1 MRKSYLALLAA
12 LVLLVSGTSC
22 GSEDSSEKSGSSAAE
37 NRTSTADDPDD
48 AVDTS
53 EEDTE
58 PPAEELPAMES
69 VCKVL
74 DCLEAE
80 GMPSGIS
87 SCGNIVALQCYAVD
101 ENDQRTVKY
110 YIIDAVK
117 DELIR
122 TVDAGSDREIL
133 LGTDAEGNITAEIWK
148 DYINESD
155 DPQQL
160 VSYKPDGTRTAE
172 EYNGDMMFL
181 KSDPS
186 GQLYDLSKGVA
197 KLGSD
202 GSKEVVFDAVEAEE
216 ALEFDPS
223 RNRAVVSYLKDSFTS
238 PTTLML
244 ADTSTGGEITE
255 LEAVHVTSVDG
266 AGDYVVVSCVPDYET
281 YDGCTSVYEKETGR
295 LVWTCSEKEGGI
307 SYSFFESSSYGVNYG
322 GRESI
327 DPLTYHFLRVSDGAT
342 GTLDPEISD
351 AVRVMTTSVT
361 SADRLISAVAVGDLE
376 KNDTKVKLVMID
388 PAQVNFDGS
397 VEKCGPCEYQE
408 KNNKCG
414 DKFSELREKA
424 DEIEEKYG
432 VKILIGDEVLD
443 LEDTNDPY
451 RFVSAESEEAGEY
464 PYENTESGLNYL
476 DEMLGRYPEGFF
488 EQFKINGK
496 AGLCIG
502 LVEDLVDKY
511 SDSPFEASGVTYG
524 YGLWTVIAIQADYT
538 DHALNHEMFH
548 AVEFIVDQKV
558 GSIDEDEWAAL
569 NPEGF
574 NYSSDFS
581 SYGEGNADGD
591 LVYGDSDDPYFARD
605 YSKLT
610 PLEDRATLIE
620 LLFTDA
626 YDDPAE
632 YRDYIKDIAD
642 HPHMKAKY
650 DYLADWTKQL
660 FGYVYWEETLG
671 IEI

>member
-69 VCKVL
+69 ACKVL

-197 KLGSD
+197 KLGAD
-202 GSKEVVFDAVEAEE
+202 GSKEVVFDAV
-216 ALEFDPS
+216 
-223 RNRAVVSYLKDSFTS
+223 
-238 PTTLML
+238 
-244 ADTSTGGEITE
+244 
-255 LEAVHVTSVDG
+255 
-266 AGDYVVVSCVPDYET
+266 
-281 YDGCTSVYEKETGR
+281 
-295 LVWTCSEKEGGI
+295 
-307 SYSFFESSSYGVNYG
+307 
-322 GRESI
+322 
-327 DPLTYHFLRVSDGAT
+327 
-342 GTLDPEISD
+342 
-351 AVRVMTTSVT
+351 
-361 SADRLISAVAVGDLE
+361 
-376 KNDTKVKLVMID
+376 
-388 PAQVNFDGS
+388 
-397 VEKCGPCEYQE
+397 
-408 KNNKCG
+408 
-414 DKFSELREKA
+414 
-424 DEIEEKYG
+424 
-432 VKILIGDEVLD
+432 
-443 LEDTNDPY
+443 
-451 RFVSAESEEAGEY
+451 
-464 PYENTESGLNYL
+464 
-476 DEMLGRYPEGFF
+476 
-488 EQFKINGK
+488 
-496 AGLCIG
+496 
-502 LVEDLVDKY
+502 
-511 SDSPFEASGVTYG
+511 
-524 YGLWTVIAIQADYT
+524 
-538 DHALNHEMFH
+538 
-548 AVEFIVDQKV
+548 
-558 GSIDEDEWAAL
+558 
-569 NPEGF
+569 
-574 NYSSDFS
+574 
-581 SYGEGNADGD
+581 
-591 LVYGDSDDPYFARD
+591 
-605 YSKLT
+605 
-610 PLEDRATLIE
+610 
-620 LLFTDA
+620 
-626 YDDPAE
+626 
-632 YRDYIKDIAD
+632 
-642 HPHMKAKY
+642 
-650 DYLADWTKQL
+650 
-660 FGYVYWEETLG
+660 
-671 IEI
+671 